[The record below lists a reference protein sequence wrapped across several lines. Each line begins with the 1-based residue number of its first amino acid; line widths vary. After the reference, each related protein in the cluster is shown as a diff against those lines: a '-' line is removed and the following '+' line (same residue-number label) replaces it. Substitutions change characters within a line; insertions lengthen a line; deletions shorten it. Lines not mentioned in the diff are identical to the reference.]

1 MIASKLIIEVVLL
14 YFSYIGFF
22 FHFCIVYLAVIWFL
36 HLFHLFVSIVF
47 PFWSKFLNE
56 KKWKIRLYVVEM
68 FGSVV
73 LCSLAPIIY
82 ISGSEYGISN
92 FPLVITFPSPEMSFY
107 SILIPLD
114 MILAVGVNL
123 IFYTF
128 FTIHKVKIL
137 KV

>member
-1 MIASKLIIEVVLL
+1 
-14 YFSYIGFF
+14 
-22 FHFCIVYLAVIWFL
+22 
-36 HLFHLFVSIVF
+36 
-47 PFWSKFLNE
+47 
-56 KKWKIRLYVVEM
+56 M